1 MNAQFQRHIEC
12 IYALGPRVVAELLA
26 ELGRRT
32 LHMTTIEQTVER
44 YAQLDPKAVRAV
56 GADQFP
62 ARPGL
67 RVVRGGRHAA
77 R

>member
-1 MNAQFQRHIEC
+1 MSMNAQFNRQIEQIC
-12 IYALGPRVVAELLA
+12 TLGPRVVAEMLA

-62 ARPGL
+62 SRPKL
-67 RVVRGGRHAA
+67 RVVGGRRHG
-77 R
+77 